1 MALNYDAIDSLTRKK
16 YIPKLVDNF
25 FKSTPLLTKLRQRQ
39 KTYDGGPKI
48 VQPLIYG
55 ELQHGKSYTFYDTL
69 TYDQTIPITA
79 AEFDPKNLVQPFII
93 SRDEE
98 RRNHGSET
106 RVLSLLESKFDI
118 AEKTLVK
125 MFATQ
130 LYGDGTGNSGKDLT
144 GLGAAV
150 SDTGVYGGINR
161 TQYAWWKARVDSNN
175 GTPRDLTLDMM
186 LKMFIHLS
194 DGSDQPN
201 LIVCDPLTWAVYHN
215 LVQGKVQ
222 IQSKEVQE
230 MASYGFNTLEFR
242 GKPVVEDPYCPAGTM
257 YFLNLRYLNLWT
269 DSGTNFFVTKSRQA
283 DNMIAYKREIL
294 WSGNLTCSNCKRQG
308 VITDIDV
315 SDWQ

>member
-1 MALNYDAIDSLTRKK
+1 MLWHLYNAIDSLTRKK

-25 FKSTPLLTKLRQRQ
+25 QSTPLLTKLRQRQ

-69 TYDQTIPITA
+69 TYDQAIPITA

-130 LYGDGTGNSGKDLT
+130 LYGDGTGNNGKDLT

-150 SDTGVYGGINR
+150 SDRCLWGIDR
-161 TQYAWWKARVDSNN
+161 SQYAWWKARVNYNN
-175 GTPRDLTLDMM
+175 GN
-186 LKMFIHLS
+186 
-194 DGSDQPN
+194 SDQPS
-201 LIVCDPLTWAVYHN
+201 T
-215 LVQGKVQ
+215 
-222 IQSKEVQE
+222 
-230 MASYGFNTLEFR
+230 
-242 GKPVVEDPYCPAGTM
+242 
-257 YFLNLRYLNLWT
+257 
-269 DSGTNFFVTKSRQA
+269 
-283 DNMIAYKREIL
+283 
-294 WSGNLTCSNCKRQG
+294 
-308 VITDIDV
+308 
-315 SDWQ
+315 